1 MRSLAGLAGS
11 IIAAALLTACQ
22 TTGDEPAAA
31 EPAAP
36 PVAESPQ
43 AEAPAVDDP
52 AQDDTITATLPQP
65 GALPPPIPHIYL
77 ALQPGGEG
85 RPTSVIF
92 AIDTARDSTPS
103 DDQAIRLTPEN
114 GLCNPQEMRNYN
126 FPPEYAAAPV
136 TSEADQNRGLTAADL
151 PAFMAVSVTDT
162 MLARGL
168 ASDREQTRALNIC
181 TRKLWEE
188 LVLAEN
194 QPVSAQQ

>member
-1 MRSLAGLAGS
+1 MRPLAGCAGS

-22 TTGDEPAAA
+22 TTGDEPAAV

-36 PVAESPQ
+36 PVAESQ
-43 AEAPAVDDP
+43 QTEAL
-52 AQDDTITATLPQP
+52 DDTVTAALPQP

-77 ALQPGGEG
+77 AMQPGGEG
-85 RPTSVIF
+85 KPTSVIF
-92 AIDTARDSTPS
+92 AIDAARDNTPS

-114 GLCNPQEMRNYN
+114 GRCNPQEMLNYN
-126 FPPEYAAAPV
+126 FPPDYAAAPV

-151 PAFMAVSVTDT
+151 PAYMAVSVTDT

-168 ASDREQTRALNIC
+168 ASDREETRALNIC

-188 LVLAEN
+188 LVLAGN
-194 QPVSAQQ
+194 

>member
-1 MRSLAGLAGS
+1 MRPLAGLAGL
-11 IIAAALLTACQ
+11 IISAALLTACQ

-31 EPAAP
+31 EPAAAP
-36 PVAESPQ
+36 IAESQ
-43 AEAPAVDDP
+43 QTEAL
-52 AQDDTITATLPQP
+52 DDTATAALPQP

-85 RPTSVIF
+85 KPTSVIF
-92 AIDTARDSTPS
+92 AIDAARDNTPS

-114 GLCNPQEMRNYN
+114 GLCNPQEMLNYN

-136 TSEADQNRGLTAADL
+136 TSEADQDRGLTAADL
-151 PAFMAVSVTDT
+151 PAFMAVSVTET

-188 LVLAEN
+188 LVLAGN
-194 QPVSAQQ
+194 